1 MTNKAKINIIAI
13 KDIVRM
19 EQVWE
24 QEEKD
29 ETGLYYFHIT
39 DVLNRKWQ
47 TIGLNVSDAI
57 QVFENGNDDVWTR
70 IIKPA
75 PFNFNL
81 TANDLINMLDIG
93 PDDWRIRNAIQI
105 ILNTVERRNEF
116 VNKIKNINLHDIAN
130 LLYKM
135 KSQYLRYAQLPNEEF
150 IKMYVANPV
159 EALSVYF
166 LETVD
171 VHTFWEWRDA
181 DGTYE
186 KAIEYKREQPDMTL
200 IQAVERAEDEAC
212 GG

>member
-1 MTNKAKINIIAI
+1 MTNKTKVNKLAI

-24 QEEKD
+24 EEND
-29 ETGLYYFHIT
+29 DTGLYYYHIT

-81 TANDLINMLDIG
+81 TANDLINILEIG
-93 PDDWRIRNAIQI
+93 PDDWSIRNAIQI

-116 VNKIKNINLHDIAN
+116 ISKIKNINLHDM
-130 LLYKM
+130 LMY
-135 KSQYLRYAQLPNEEF
+135 S
-150 IKMYVANPV
+150 IK
-159 EALSVYF
+159 
-166 LETVD
+166 
-171 VHTFWEWRDA
+171 
-181 DGTYE
+181 
-186 KAIEYKREQPDMTL
+186 
-200 IQAVERAEDEAC
+200 
-212 GG
+212 